1 MILFS
6 GCGLGFVLFWGFFT
20 HMLIGDVY
28 ARGQYIYAAQL
39 LEIHEYFEEYNQRF
53 NCFIIIFSNSSQ
65 PSLRR

>member
-1 MILFS
+1 MHFKILFS

-39 LEIHEYFEEYNQRF
+39 LEIHEYFEIKDLTVSLLFFRTRLNQA
-53 NCFIIIFSNSSQ
+53 
-65 PSLRR
+65 